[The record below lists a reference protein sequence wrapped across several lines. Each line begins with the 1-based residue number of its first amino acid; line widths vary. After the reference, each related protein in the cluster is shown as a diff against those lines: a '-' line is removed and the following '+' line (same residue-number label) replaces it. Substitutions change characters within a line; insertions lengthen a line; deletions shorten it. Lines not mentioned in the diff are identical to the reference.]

1 MTHSTPTFTER
12 LRAALGRAETPS
24 TDHVR
29 TVRPTGT
36 PRERGQMFADR
47 LRKALDRD

>member
-12 LRAALGRAETPS
+12 LRAALGLAETPS
-24 TDHVR
+24 ADHLR
-29 TVRPTGT
+29 TPRPAGT
-36 PRERGQMFADR
+36 PRERGQVFADR